1 MRTGY
6 TGGADVL
13 NKRMRFVVS
22 ALFVAILLLVVAIT
36 RFYSDTGNSSGN
48 GSAQTDIVKRLDGD
62 ILGNKIFQDSNDL
75 YGVIDSSERIIV
87 APEWLSLSFAGKS
100 LCIASKRLDGHLL
113 TGCIDYEGN
122 VVVPM
127 IYSDITRKNYG
138 RLVFYCAITASDGSV
153 VIYDENFD
161 PIFSHSWKNAVF
173 SSDEISLEDE
183 SGTYR
188 YSVDNSG
195 FDLVSAELAG
205 SALECDFSLNI
216 YSRSL
221 LSQFTPEMLEQICD
235 TAEKYI
241 EFALTG
247 NGEYIADVRTDG
259 KPVFTTLFPED
270 KNILSKKLTSIPN
283 VFLYSVKSN
292 DNTPHYAVSVTAGVE
307 ITYTDQ
313 TNDPKILKDNYKAII
328 EFSGSSLN
336 DLSAVSG
343 SFLLSQPNYPKP
355 EPETEDNV
363 LSSEDDMNS
372 SSSEPY
378 NYNQNLPS

>member
-1 MRTGY
+1 
-6 TGGADVL
+6 
-13 NKRMRFVVS
+13 MRFVVS

-87 APEWLSLSFAGKS
+87 APEWLSLDFAGKN
-100 LCIASKRLDGHLL
+100 LCIASKRLDGNLL

-138 RLVFYCAITASDGSV
+138 RLVFYCAKTAFDDSI
-153 VIYDENFD
+153 VIYDENFA

-173 SSDEISLEDE
+173 GSNEISLENE

-188 YSVDNSG
+188 YAVDNSG
-195 FDLVSAELAG
+195 FKLVSAELFG

-221 LSQFTPEMLEQICD
+221 LSQFSPEMLEQICD
-235 TAEKYI
+235 TVEKYI

-247 NGEYIADVRTDG
+247 NGECISDVRTDG

-270 KNILSKKLTSIPN
+270 KNILSKKLTSITS

-292 DNTPHYAVSVTAGVE
+292 DNAPHYAVSITAGVE
-307 ITYTDQ
+307 ITYTDEAGI
-313 TNDPKILKDNYKAII
+313 PKILKDNYKAVI

-343 SFLLSQPNYPKP
+343 SFLLSQPNYPKT
-355 EPETEDNV
+355 EPESENYG
-363 LSSEDDMNS
+363 LSSEGDTDS
-372 SSSEPY
+372 QYSEPY
-378 NYNQNLPS
+378 N